1 MSARA
6 AGNPTIRVEDAPAD
20 RIGEY
25 TVLRRVGSGGMATVW
40 QVKGPGGALHA
51 LKEMRPQAEARR
63 EMTRR
68 FKQEFEVT
76 SRLDHRNIVGV
87 HDFFAA
93 QDTLHIVME
102 WVDGLDLRATLRYA
116 GRLDPGRLALIGAE
130 VASGIASAHA
140 VGVLHR
146 DLKPENILLS
156 RRGEV
161 KVADFG
167 VARILGTRLT
177 ATGVILGSPAYMS
190 PEQLAGVSSQKL
202 DAATDVYGLG
212 VLLYEMAEGRDP
224 LGLKRHEDLLA
235 VLKAKR
241 EKRPRPMRKLDHPD
255 LAELI
260 LKTLEADPAERPESM
275 DDLARRFRRIARKEG
290 AVRADME
297 YLARVA
303 LDNRDNDRKAKG
315 EPAPL
320 RPAKPRRSSRAAR
333 RSQGTAETRRQPEA
347 TAGSRE
353 NPRRGARLREAAS
366 AVAERAGRSRGKP
379 RAPGRD
385 APAPSRTPEPSD
397 DRTSSTTR
405 YASQIDDLSLKT
417 GSARGVGATALAWLA
432 LLLFALAVLFLGAS
446 ASLTE
451 SPLGLLE
458 LLVPLP

>member
-1 MSARA
+1 M
-6 AGNPTIRVEDAPAD
+6 
-20 RIGEY
+20 
-25 TVLRRVGSGGMATVW
+25 LRRVGSGGMATVW
-40 QVKGPGGALHA
+40 QVKGPGGGLHA

-93 QDTLHIVME
+93 QETLHIVME

-241 EKRPRPMRKLDHPD
+241 EKKPRPMRKLDHPE

-260 LKTLEADPAERPESM
+260 LQTLESDPANRPEAM
-275 DDLARRFRRIARKEG
+275 DDLARKFRRIARREG
-290 AVRADME
+290 TVRADLE
-297 YLARVA
+297 YLARAA

-320 RPAKPRRSSRAAR
+320 RPAKPRRAARAAR
-333 RSQGTAETRRQPEA
+333 RSAASADTRRQSQAPQA
-347 TAGSRE
+347 SPS
-353 NPRRGARLREAAS
+353 PRRGARLRNAAAS
-366 AVAERAGRSRGKP
+366 AADQLGRSRGRP
-379 RAPGRD
+379 EPTAPD
-385 APAPSRTPEPSD
+385 SPAPSRPEAP
-397 DRTSSTTR
+397 RARGGATTR
-405 YASQIDDLSLKT
+405 YASQVDDLSLKSR
-417 GSARGVGATALAWLA
+417 SAQGAGTTALAWLA